1 MNKIM
6 LMGRMVVDPELR
18 TTPQGITLANFR
30 IAVDRNRKNDDGSR
44 DTDFFQ
50 CTAWRQTGE
59 FVVNYFH
66 KGDGIAIEGQMHTRD
81 YIDSKSG
88 QKRQTYEVTV
98 EKVEF
103 PLAPRNA
110 QGTQAP
116 KKPAERAPAAPARG
130 NAGQD
135 IIAAAQAQGLSVGT
149 VSSWEP
155 LDDETD
161 LPF

>member
-1 MNKIM
+1 M
-6 LMGRMVVDPELR
+6 LMGRMVADPEMR
-18 TTPQGITLANFR
+18 TTPQGVTLANFR
-30 IAVDRNRKNDDGSR
+30 IAVDRGRKNDDGSR
-44 DTDFFQ
+44 TTDFFQ

-59 FVVNYFH
+59 FVINYFH
-66 KGDGIAIEGQMHTRD
+66 KGEGIAVEGQMHTRD

-103 PLAPRNA
+103 PPTSRNA

-116 KKPAERAPAAPARG
+116 KKPAAPAKG
-130 NAGQD
+130 SAGQD
-135 IIAAAQAQGLSVGT
+135 IIAAAQAQGLSVG
-149 VSSWEP
+149 SWEP
-155 LDDETD
+155 LDDEND

>member
-6 LMGRMVVDPELR
+6 LMGRMVADPEMR
-18 TTPQGITLANFR
+18 TTPQGVTLANFR
-30 IAVDRNRKNDDGSR
+30 IAVDRSRKNDDGSR
-44 DTDFFQ
+44 DADFFQ

-66 KGDGIAIEGQMHTRD
+66 KGEGIVVEGQMHTRD

-116 KKPAERAPAAPARG
+116 KKPAAPAGG
-130 NAGQD
+130 NAGAD
-135 IIAAAQAQGLSVGT
+135 IIASAQAQGLSING
-149 VSSWEP
+149 WEP
-155 LDDETD
+155 LDDEND